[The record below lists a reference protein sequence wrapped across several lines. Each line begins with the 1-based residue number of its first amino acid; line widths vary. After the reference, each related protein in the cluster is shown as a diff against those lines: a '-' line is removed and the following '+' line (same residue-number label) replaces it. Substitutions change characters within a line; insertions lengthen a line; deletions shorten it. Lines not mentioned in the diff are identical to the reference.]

1 MKRRHFISL
10 LGGAAATWT
19 LAARAQQ
26 PAMPVIG
33 FLRPS
38 TAAGSEHLVA
48 AFRRGLNEIGFAEGR
63 NVMIEYRWAEGR
75 LERLPALADDLVG
88 RRVTLIVGSAS
99 AAAIAAKGVTAT
111 IPIVFVTAID
121 PVKAGLVAS
130 LHRPGGNATG
140 VTYLTSAL
148 AAKRL
153 ELVHELAPAAKTIA
167 VIINVDN
174 PTTEPFM
181 RDLRTGAD
189 ALGVE
194 IRAANVVSASDLDG
208 AFVRLIQHRPGAL
221 IVGAD
226 PVFTAHAADI
236 AALAAR
242 HALPAIYTQR
252 EFAEAGGLMS
262 WGTSLTEQYR
272 LAGTYAGRILKGAKP
287 ADLPV
292 LQPTKYELVLNLK
305 AAKAIGLDIPAKLLA
320 LADAVIE

>member
-1 MKRRHFISL
+1 MKRRELIAL
-10 LGGAAATWT
+10 LGTAAAWP

-38 TAAGSEHLVA
+38 AAAGSEHLLA
-48 AFRRGLNEIGFAEGR
+48 ALRRGLNEAGFAEGR
-63 NVMIEYRWAEGR
+63 NVMIEYRWADGR
-75 LERLPALADDLVG
+75 LERLPALADELVR
-88 RRVTLIVGSAS
+88 RRVALIVGSAS
-99 AAAIAAKGVTAT
+99 AAATAAKSVTST
-111 IPIVFVTAID
+111 VPIVFVTAID
-121 PVKAGLVAS
+121 PVKVGLVAS
-130 LHRPGGNATG
+130 LNRPGGNATG
-140 VTYLTSAL
+140 VTYLTSVL

-153 ELVHELAPAAKTIA
+153 ELVHEIAPTAKAIA
-167 VIINVDN
+167 VIVNVDN

-194 IRAANVVSASDLDG
+194 IRAANVASVSDLDG
-208 AFVRLIQHRPGAL
+208 AFARLIQHRPGAL

-226 PVFTAHAADI
+226 PVFTAGAADI
-236 AALAAR
+236 VALAAR

-262 WGTSLTEQYR
+262 WGTSLIEQYR

-305 AAKAIGLDIPAKLLA
+305 AAKSINLDIPAKLLA
-320 LADAVIE
+320 LADQVIE